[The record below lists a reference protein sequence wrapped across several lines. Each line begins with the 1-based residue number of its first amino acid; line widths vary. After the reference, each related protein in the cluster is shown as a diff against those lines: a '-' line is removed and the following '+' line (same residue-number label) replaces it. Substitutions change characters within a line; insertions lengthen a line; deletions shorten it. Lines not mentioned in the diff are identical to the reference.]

1 MPTPLGIG
9 LLRATEFVSVAQPG
23 TQAHPMAKTQ

>member
-9 LLRATEFVSVAQPG
+9 LLRATEFISVPQRSLQP
-23 TQAHPMAKTQ
+23 HPIAKTQ